1 MTAIPTM
8 TAPTPDLTGYSAKAM
23 QNKANAAGNKD
34 AINKVAQDFEAV
46 FLTQMFQHMF
56 NGLDADPLFGG
67 GQAENTY
74 RSLMLNE
81 YGKEVAKN
89 GGVGLADH
97 VSRTLLAAQE
107 V

>member
-8 TAPTPDLTGYSAKAM
+8 TTAAPDLTGYSAQAMRAKA
-23 QNKANAAGNKD
+23 KTAGNQET
-34 AINKVAQDFEAV
+34 IHKVAQDFEAV

-67 GQAENTY
+67 GQAETTY